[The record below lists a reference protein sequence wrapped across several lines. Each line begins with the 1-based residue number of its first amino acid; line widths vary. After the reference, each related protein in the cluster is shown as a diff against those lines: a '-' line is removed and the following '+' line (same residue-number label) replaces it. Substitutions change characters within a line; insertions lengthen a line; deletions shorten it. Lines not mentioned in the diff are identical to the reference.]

1 MTTDPYIL
9 MRRPDWVEQDGNPI
23 AEAAATFDPLV
34 PEGLRSVLL
43 DENPLVRRRAL
54 SVFGELGRKGFVVLD
69 AALNSIDDPDVSARS
84 HLMDGVISFSKQLS
98 ARQAYRVLKL
108 ADDPEDLVRE
118 KVVAFLGAA
127 VKDTLASAIELFEEP
142 RRSDYSRGFAK
153 FSAEPS
159 QAQILLEEGLADT
172 SVPATF
178 GLGAIQRMARDGH
191 LVAVPQ
197 YSGDSYVG
205 RRVVANTERLMRR
218 ARSN

>member
-98 ARQAYRVLKL
+98 AR
-108 ADDPEDLVRE
+108 
-118 KVVAFLGAA
+118 
-127 VKDTLASAIELFEEP
+127 
-142 RRSDYSRGFAK
+142 
-153 FSAEPS
+153 
-159 QAQILLEEGLADT
+159 
-172 SVPATF
+172 
-178 GLGAIQRMARDGH
+178 
-191 LVAVPQ
+191 
-197 YSGDSYVG
+197 
-205 RRVVANTERLMRR
+205 
-218 ARSN
+218 